1 MYFGFIRV
9 ICIFNYLDI
18 VKIFFKG
25 VGKGFYLNMGIGFG
39 IIINIV
45 RVIFYIV
52 F

>member
-25 VGKGFYLNMGIGFG
+25 VGKRFYLNMGKGFG

-45 RVIFYIV
+45 KFFYIV
-52 F
+52 L

>member
-25 VGKGFYLNMGIGFG
+25 VGKRFYLNMGIGFG
-39 IIINIV
+39 IIINIF
-45 RVIFYIV
+45 I
-52 F
+52 